1 MLWSIVHFIQTVCSL
16 QSYLLLRHGS
26 CSSYPVKQGFL
37 LKEDEL
43 ASRLEVRQLVKMR
56 HLVERALGNAEKGGS
71 LFKVLHFLCHI
82 AKVLQLVHS
91 RLKLHYLALMVEVHL

>member
-56 HLVERALGNAEKGGS
+56 HLVERALGNARKAEALQGS
-71 LFKVLHFLCHI
+71 TLPLSYS
-82 AKVLQLVHS
+82 KVLQLVHS